1 LTFNKYL
8 VTFRKQNYIKG
19 GEKGMIVY
27 PKTFR
32 EEKVVKKEEPKE
44 VQREEV
50 KEKVEIWQR
59 LAAEDRKLM
68 MINYYF
74 DTWMWQFKDVPG
86 AVNKIGKLVTLLE
99 KRSTADIIET
109 ELRTTLDYLSNGL
122 EMINLTK
129 ERIETVIRELWAK
142 RKELK

>member
-1 LTFNKYL
+1 
-8 VTFRKQNYIKG
+8 
-19 GEKGMIVY
+19 MIVY

-32 EEKVVKKEEPKE
+32 EKVVKKEEPKE
-44 VQREEV
+44 VRKEEV
-50 KEKVEIWQR
+50 KEKVEIWKR

-74 DTWMWQFKDVPG
+74 DTWMWQFKNVPG
-86 AVNKIGKLVTLLE
+86 AVNKIGKLVPLLE
-99 KRSTADIIET
+99 KRSTADIIES
-109 ELRTTLDYLSNGL
+109 ELRTTLDYLNNGL
-122 EMINLTK
+122 EVINLAK